1 MLQIPYMVHK
11 VPRYDIHGK
20 RLLEHNEKYFF
31 NDIGLR
37 NIIKLNEDLDKG
49 KLLENIVFLHLKVK
63 GYKVYVGNYYGKE
76 IDFIAQKDTTI
87 IYIQV
92 AWSIQQEKTQ
102 QREFDNL
109 LQIKDN
115 YPKYVISTDTT
126 F

>member
-1 MLQIPYMVHK
+1 MVHK